1 MMGYLYLGLAVAGE
15 IAGTSFLKYSDGFSR
30 IWPSVGVVFGYIL
43 CFYFLSLAFRS
54 INLSIAY
61 AMWSGIGTVVITL
74 ISVLFLKESINFAS
88 VLGITLILLGSV
100 ILNLFGS
107 TH

>member
-1 MMGYLYLGLAVAGE
+1 MMGYLYLGLAVVGE
-15 IAGTSFLKYSDGFSR
+15 IAGTSFLKYSNGFSHL
-30 IWPSVGVVFGYIL
+30 WPSVGVVVGYVM

-61 AMWSGIGTVVITL
+61 AMWSGVI
-74 ISVLFLKESINFAS
+74 
-88 VLGITLILLGSV
+88 GITLILLGSI

-107 TH
+107 AH

>member
-1 MMGYLYLGLAVAGE
+1 MMGYLYLGLAVVGE
-15 IAGTSFLKYSDGFSR
+15 IAGTSFLKYSNGFSHL
-30 IWPSVGVVFGYIL
+30 WPSVGVVVGYVM

-61 AMWSGIGTVVITL
+61 AMWSGVGTVVITL
-74 ISVLFLKESINFAS
+74 ISVFVLRESINLAS
-88 VLGITLILLGSV
+88 VIGITLILLGSI

-107 TH
+107 AH

>member
-1 MMGYLYLGLAVAGE
+1 MGYLYLGLAVAGE

-74 ISVLFLKESINFAS
+74 ISVFFLKESINFAS

>member
-74 ISVLFLKESINFAS
+74 ISVFFLKESINFAS